1 LSSQS
6 KEIVETMHEKI
17 SFKKMLLKTNH
28 TLDILPKKESFL
40 LHISIFQIHFFI
52 PPSIFLSFL
61 FNFSL
66 LSFNVTFFMN
76 THHLKFENWDFA
88 DDINE
93 KKNDD
98 DDHL

>member
-1 LSSQS
+1 
-6 KEIVETMHEKI
+6 MHEKI

-98 DDHL
+98 DDPL